1 MKVGGGQLK
10 RLLVEYCGAI
20 AGPGPVHLHH
30 RQQHRSKAALFPLS
44 KAHKPL
50 KTSHN
55 ICTRDGMPVQ
65 C

>member
-20 AGPGPVHLHH
+20 AGPKPVHLH
-30 RQQHRSKAALFPLS
+30 HRSKAALFPLFKS
-44 KAHKPL
+44 HKPL

-55 ICTRDGMPVQ
+55 ICTRDGMPLQ